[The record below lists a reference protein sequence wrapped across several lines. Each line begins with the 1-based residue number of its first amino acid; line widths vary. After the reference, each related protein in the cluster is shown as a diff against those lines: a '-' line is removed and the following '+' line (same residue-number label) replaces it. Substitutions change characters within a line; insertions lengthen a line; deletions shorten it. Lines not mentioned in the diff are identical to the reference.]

1 MATAQVERKTIP
13 RLSIYPGYDGS
24 ARAMGLNHSPGSVF
38 AEDFSFSP
46 GGRSIIQRAGRGKG
60 PTKRGKS
67 ISDPS
72 PSSTGGRC
80 RPSVNT
86 IAEIERGKIM
96 NWNWALAGAI
106 TTLVIGSWNFGM
118 AGERPVIRAQGGMVY
133 PESYPGYHEGEYVE
147 DCEEGHASPF
157 GKIHHCWT
165 YITTLGG
172 KQAGYSNGY
181 GANGY
186 GSNGYGP
193 NGFGGG
199 AGDPRQ
205 MDYQYLYRYRAPQ
218 NLRYPAAN
226 QPAGVVVYPY
236 YTVKGPDDFFLNE

>member
-1 MATAQVERKTIP
+1 
-13 RLSIYPGYDGS
+13 
-24 ARAMGLNHSPGSVF
+24 
-38 AEDFSFSP
+38 
-46 GGRSIIQRAGRGKG
+46 
-60 PTKRGKS
+60 
-67 ISDPS
+67 
-72 PSSTGGRC
+72 
-80 RPSVNT
+80 
-86 IAEIERGKIM
+86 M

-106 TTLVIGSWNFGM
+106 TTLVMGPWNFGM
-118 AGERPVIRAQGGMVY
+118 AGERPVIRAQGGMPY
-133 PESYPGYHEGEYVE
+133 PAAHPGYQEGEYVE
-147 DCEEGHASPF
+147 DCEEGHYSPF

-181 GANGY
+181 GSNGFGSNGYGANGY
-186 GSNGYGP
+186 GSNGYGANGYGP

-205 MDYQYLYRYRAPQ
+205 RDYQYLYRYRAPQ